1 MLEAVGQPVGYHP
14 TSVTGF
20 LSQELP
26 MNFNRT
32 LTSAVTAL
40 ALVATGGLAYAQSSA
55 PSGTSPG
62 APGETN
68 KQGAA
73 QMKIP
78 TTPTAQAQPQAPV
91 QVQAQPAASTMDTS
105 TAQASTPAPAKR
117 TAVVR
122 KPRADR
128 N

>member
-1 MLEAVGQPVGYHP
+1 
-14 TSVTGF
+14 
-20 LSQELP
+20 
-26 MNFNRT
+26 MNFNRS
-32 LTSAVTAL
+32 LTSVLTAF
-40 ALVATGGLAYAQSSA
+40 ALVATGGVAYAQAQA
-55 PSGTSPG
+55 PSGTIPG

-78 TTPTAQAQPQAPV
+78 TTPAATAQPK
-91 QVQAQPAASTMDTS
+91 VQAQPAASTGSTMGSSTMQADTS
-105 TAQASTPAPAKR
+105 TPVKR
-117 TAVVR
+117 TTVAR

>member
-1 MLEAVGQPVGYHP
+1 
-14 TSVTGF
+14 
-20 LSQELP
+20 

-55 PSGTSPG
+55 PSGTMPG

-78 TTPTAQAQPQAPV
+78 TTPATQAQPM
-91 QVQAQPAASTMDTS
+91 VQAQPAASTGATVGTTTMQADTS
-105 TAQASTPAPAKR
+105 APVQR
-117 TAVVR
+117 TTVAR

>member
-1 MLEAVGQPVGYHP
+1 
-14 TSVTGF
+14 
-20 LSQELP
+20 

-40 ALVATGGLAYAQSSA
+40 ALVAAGGLAYAQTSA
-55 PSGTSPG
+55 PSGTMPG

-78 TTPTAQAQPQAPV
+78 TAPAAKAQP
-91 QVQAQPAASTMDTS
+91 QVQAQPAASTGATMGTTTTMQADT
-105 TAQASTPAPAKR
+105 TPPVQR
-117 TAVVR
+117 TTVAR

>member
-14 TSVTGF
+14 TSFTGF

-26 MNFNRT
+26 MNFNRS
-32 LTSAVTAL
+32 LTSAITAIALVTA
-40 ALVATGGLAYAQSSA
+40 GGFAFAQA
-55 PSGTSPG
+55 QTKSGTLPG

-78 TTPTAQAQPQAPV
+78 TTPAAQAQPQAPA

>member
-1 MLEAVGQPVGYHP
+1 MK
-14 TSVTGF
+14 
-20 LSQELP
+20 
-26 MNFNRT
+26 FNRS
-32 LTSAVTAL
+32 LTSALTAI
-40 ALVATGGLAYAQSSA
+40 ALVATGGFAYAQAQA
-55 PSGTSPG
+55 PSGTLPG

-78 TTPTAQAQPQAPV
+78 TTPAAQAQPQAPAQVRV
-91 QVQAQPAASTMDTS
+91 QAQPQAQPAATAMPATTS
-105 TAQASTPAPAKR
+105 TPPTK

-122 KPRADR
+122 QPRADR

>member
-1 MLEAVGQPVGYHP
+1 
-14 TSVTGF
+14 
-20 LSQELP
+20 
-26 MNFNRT
+26 MNFNRS
-32 LTSAVTAL
+32 LTSVLTAF
-40 ALVATGGLAYAQSSA
+40 ALVATGGVAYAQAQA
-55 PSGTSPG
+55 PSGTLPG

-78 TTPTAQAQPQAPV
+78 TTPAATAQP
-91 QVQAQPAASTMDTS
+91 QVQAQPAASTGSTMGSSTTMQADTS
-105 TAQASTPAPAKR
+105 TPVKRSTVA
-117 TAVVR
+117 R

>member
-1 MLEAVGQPVGYHP
+1 
-14 TSVTGF
+14 
-20 LSQELP
+20 
-26 MNFNRT
+26 MNFNRS
-32 LTSAVTAL
+32 LTSAITAIALVTA
-40 ALVATGGLAYAQSSA
+40 GGFAFAQA
-55 PSGTSPG
+55 QTKSGTLPG

-78 TTPTAQAQPQAPV
+78 TTPAAQAQPQAPV
-91 QVQAQPAASTMDTS
+91 QVQAQPQPAASTMDTS